1 MGDIGLF
8 YVSVPASD
16 MLQWHVSMTNPCRQ
30 HLVELARNGSG
41 WCRALS
47 WVVWGS
53 FVGGMGLFHGWYRA
67 LLQHLVELSRHG
79 AGISASVWRS
89 IRIAPHQELVLLN
102 VRKQDGPRLGDGTLG
117 VQPVDV
123 ERLRLGFRV

>member
-53 FVGGMGLFHGWYRA
+53 FVGGIGLSFMGGMGLFCGWYGA
-67 LLQHLVELSRHG
+67 LSWV
-79 AGISASVWRS
+79 V
-89 IRIAPHQELVLLN
+89 
-102 VRKQDGPRLGDGTLG
+102 
-117 VQPVDV
+117 
-123 ERLRLGFRV
+123 